1 MKRTIILLSLLLS
14 SCATYDKIF
23 MAPFDPNEYAL
34 VNEVRTLSLLN
45 KCDKDTINEIY
56 ISSFELKNYSEYLP
70 ANELTI
76 KMTSDLFKIVSELKN
91 KNNPDQF
98 YCQAKLNIIE
108 SSSEEIQKVIGNRPR

>member
-1 MKRTIILLSLLLS
+1 
-14 SCATYDKIF
+14 